1 MSIKKLT
8 CRRCGY
14 SWWPRTDKKPK
25 LCPACKSRKY
35 SQLPKAKAMGLP
47 DKFYED
53 KMMEVKDET
62 DKGLVVWNYR

>member
-8 CRRCGY
+8 CKKCNY

-35 SQLPKAKAMGLP
+35 N
-47 DKFYED
+47 ED
-53 KMMEVKDET
+53 KKMEVKDET
-62 DKGLVVWNYR
+62 DKGMVVWNHR

>member
-8 CRRCGY
+8 CKRCGY

-35 SQLPKAKAMGLP
+35 
-47 DKFYED
+47 DED
-53 KMMEVKDET
+53 KKMGVTDENNRS
-62 DKGLVVWNYR
+62 L